1 MLTKILFTIVVIIGV
16 IIFFRNKQTNANA
29 ARPRPAPA
37 TATAEQGGSIS
48 TRTLAY
54 GLIAVLVAISLLVFV
69 ISWHSSNRIV
79 NIRVISDG
87 GTSMNYQAR
96 HKSIKGKSFVTL
108 EGTQVTLG
116 ESDRVEMI
124 EQ

>member
-16 IIFFRNKQTNANA
+16 IIFFRNKQTSTAA
-29 ARPRPAPA
+29 ARPRPAPI
-37 TATAEQGGSIS
+37 TAVVEQGSSIS

-54 GLIAVLVAISLLVFV
+54 GLIGALVAISLLVFV
-69 ISWHSSNRIV
+69 VSWHSSNRIV

-96 HKSIKGKSFVTL
+96 HKSIKGRSFVTL

-124 EQ
+124 GQ